1 MAERIQSQVWRCLP
15 DIPILERLEYWEL
28 EASLGCT
35 VKSCIKRTQKKQRS
49 QLLWCTCSF
58 PCLLHTI
65 PGLGLEV
72 CSSESHWPAMFKRMV
87 SAQRRHRSQSQCTL
101 WWAAWRHRSTES
113 PAFKMVFVYTWTKQI
128 LIILLCEQ
136 AQELVTWK
144 MLAEPSKRDGSTPN
158 CSGWGPSLV
167 PWYITVT
174 KGF

>member
-1 MAERIQSQVWRCLP
+1 MWRKPLMAERIQSQVWRCLP

-49 QLLWCTCSF
+49 QLLWCTSSF

-87 SAQRRHRSQSQCTL
+87 SAQRKTQITKSMHPVVGSLKTQKYRIPCLQNGFCVYMDKADSYYTAL
-101 WWAAWRHRSTES
+101 WAGTGACNLKDASWA
-113 PAFKMVFVYTWTKQI
+113 
-128 LIILLCEQ
+128 
-136 AQELVTWK
+136 
-144 MLAEPSKRDGSTPN
+144 
-158 CSGWGPSLV
+158 
-167 PWYITVT
+167 
-174 KGF
+174 